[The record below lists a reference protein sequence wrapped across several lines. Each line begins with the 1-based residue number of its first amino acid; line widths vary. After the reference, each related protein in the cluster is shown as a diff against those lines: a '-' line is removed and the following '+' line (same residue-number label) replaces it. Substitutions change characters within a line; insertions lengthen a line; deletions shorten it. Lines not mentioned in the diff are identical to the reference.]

1 MQHILFII
9 ISLAL
14 SIIFFILGLVYPIL
28 STKQSLFGIGLK
40 FQEVRLFDSVK
51 MFFNSGDYLLSGIIF
66 LFTIILPI
74 VKFVELINRVFE
86 FTKFSKRT
94 TEILHALDKWSM
106 LDVFLVALLLL
117 NFKMDSNIIVM
128 ELKIGTNFIA
138 LAVILRM
145 LSSHLIDLFKNHKT
159 TRL

>member
-1 MQHILFII
+1 
-9 ISLAL
+9 
-14 SIIFFILGLVYPIL
+14 
-28 STKQSLFGIGLK
+28 
-40 FQEVRLFDSVK
+40 

-74 VKFVELINRVFE
+74 VKFFELINRVFE
-86 FTKFSKRT
+86 FIKFSKRIT
-94 TEILHALDKWSM
+94 RILHALDKWSM

-128 ELKIGTNFIA
+128 ELKMGTNFIA

-145 LSSHLIDLFKNHKT
+145 ILSYLIDEYITNLKEQNNG
-159 TRL
+159 